1 MLRIT
6 PGKEEEFRYLQSWLA
21 GSEWLDHLIEASE
34 SRVLARRSGEAGRRN
49 GDSQRSRAGRVKA
62 GCRRG
67 LTGRWFR
74 RASVG

>member
-21 GSEWLDHLIEASE
+21 GSEWLDRLIEASE
-34 SRVLARRSGEAGRRN
+34 SRARARTSGET
-49 GDSQRSRAGRVKA
+49 S
-62 GCRRG
+62 
-67 LTGRWFR
+67 R